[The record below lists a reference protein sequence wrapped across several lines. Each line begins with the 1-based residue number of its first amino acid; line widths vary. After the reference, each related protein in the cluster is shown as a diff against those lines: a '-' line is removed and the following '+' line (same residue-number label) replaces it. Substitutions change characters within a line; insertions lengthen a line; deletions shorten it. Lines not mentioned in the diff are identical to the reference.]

1 VTIGGFAAYG
11 FYAFV
16 HPYFRRAFDLDYT
29 TVGVIV
35 GLAGGVAVGLGIVA
49 GGFIADAL
57 AKRDARWYALV
68 PAIGGMV
75 AVPFYLCSLLQP
87 DWRQAT
93 VLLAIAGFFQY
104 ASLGPTFG
112 VVQNVVDRRRRATAT
127 ALLYICLSVLALGGG
142 PLFTGWVTDRLAQ
155 ADFATRSL
163 PQVPHEAPPASFAIS
178 CPGGAGAATAAA
190 AAAVKSACS
199 QALVRATRRGLLV
212 TLLFFGW
219 ASLHYLLA
227 AKGIAKSL
235 RIAAG
240 AR

>member
-1 VTIGGFAAYG
+1 
-11 FYAFV
+11 
-16 HPYFRRAFDLDYT
+16 
-29 TVGVIV
+29 
-35 GLAGGVAVGLGIVA
+35 
-49 GGFIADAL
+49 
-57 AKRDARWYALV
+57 
-68 PAIGGMV
+68 
-75 AVPFYLCSLLQP
+75 
-87 DWRQAT
+87 
-93 VLLAIAGFFQY
+93 
-104 ASLGPTFG
+104 

-142 PLFTGWVTDRLAQ
+142 PLFTGWVTDRFAQ
-155 ADFATRSL
+155 ADFAMRPL
-163 PQVPHEAPPASFAIS
+163 PQVSPEAPPTSFAIS
-178 CPGGAGAATAAA
+178 CPGGAGADTAG
-190 AAAVKSACS
+190 AAVKSACS

>member
-1 VTIGGFAAYG
+1 
-11 FYAFV
+11 
-16 HPYFRRAFDLDYT
+16 
-29 TVGVIV
+29 
-35 GLAGGVAVGLGIVA
+35 VGLGIVA
-49 GGFIADAL
+49 GGLIADAL

-68 PAIGGMV
+68 PAIGGMI
-75 AVPFYLCSLLQP
+75 AVPFYLCSLLQS

-93 VLLAIAGFFQY
+93 VLLALAGLFQY

-142 PLFTGWVTDRLAQ
+142 PLFTGWVTDRFAQ
-155 ADFATRSL
+155 VEFGSQHIQAAL
-163 PQVPHEAPPASFAIS
+163 PRTPGTSFAIS
-178 CPGGAGAATAAA
+178 CPGGAGADTA